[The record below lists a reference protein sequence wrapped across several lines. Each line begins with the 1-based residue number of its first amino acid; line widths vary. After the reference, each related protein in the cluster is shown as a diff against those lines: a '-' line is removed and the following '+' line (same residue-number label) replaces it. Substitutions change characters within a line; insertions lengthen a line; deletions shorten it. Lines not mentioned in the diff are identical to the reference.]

1 MRRGGGE
8 YTRAQRL
15 HSQGQCEA
23 ILALR
28 RHGFPAF
35 PAMGV
40 VIDDRRQ
47 GSLVRVVPDAV
58 VILPP
63 GVLTAVEYERSA
75 RSPKELLRKAQAYR
89 SLANRGVPLPVLFIM
104 DTDPGRGRR
113 GLSAEEA
120 RNLSVT
126 TARRLAELRYPFML
140 TTTLEAVQEGPHGR
154 AIFEDGTFVA
164 GGDSGCWWYWYNN
177 HDNPSPRVPID
188 LWSQIYANNSETEA
202 WRIPVDNPWRRRV
215 YDAWN

>member
-1 MRRGGGE
+1 MTVLTRVGGGHYLDASGRGLLADSQRKSRSGVKRRWGVYAERGGE

-164 GGDSGCWWYWYNN
+164 GGDSGCW
-177 HDNPSPRVPID
+177 
-188 LWSQIYANNSETEA
+188 
-202 WRIPVDNPWRRRV
+202 
-215 YDAWN
+215 